1 MFQERMKACPLQTLS
16 PKTEIMLGK
25 SFLQGHEAGLMHPWV
40 CLSPGFDSP
49 AWGHQTQL
57 GKLPFSSLAPV
68 TQGGLAIRI
77 LHCSLVI
84 QSLMAIRTPAEP

>member
-1 MFQERMKACPLQTLS
+1 
-16 PKTEIMLGK
+16 MLGK

-40 CLSPGFDSP
+40 CPSPGSDSP
-49 AWGHQTQL
+49 DCGHQTQL

-68 TQGGLAIRI
+68 TQGGLAIMI
-77 LHCSLVI
+77 LQGSLVI